1 MRKDNDLITLEFIKE
16 ARIVKRQLQLMKNNI
31 DQIDVKDLMK
41 IWLVT
46 KIIEEEISDFNKE
59 SEVILSAD
67 ERNKYMYYKKV

>member
-16 ARIVKRQLQLMKNNI
+16 ARILKRQLQLMKNNI
-31 DQIDVKDLMK
+31 DQIDIKDLMK

-46 KIIEEEISDFNKE
+46 KIIEEEVSDFNKE

-67 ERNKYMYYKKV
+67 ERNKYM

>member
-67 ERNKYMYYKKV
+67 ERNKYM

>member
-1 MRKDNDLITLEFIKE
+1 MNKDNDLVTLEFLKE

-31 DQIDVKDLMK
+31 EQIDIKDLMK
-41 IWLVT
+41 ICLAT

-67 ERNKYMYYKKV
+67 ERNKYM

>member
-59 SEVILSAD
+59 SEVILSED